1 MGCFNCISSRFNFL
15 PLTMMRCIFK
25 GGVAAAMI
33 CVAGCFGSGATE
45 PLTSDSLPQ
54 HWTYVPEAL
63 QEIPGGPTDA
73 WWKQFSDPVLDSLI
87 VLGVERN
94 YDLRIA
100 ARRRE
105 IARATMNQAKAA
117 WYPTLSANFGWTH
130 EQPSGATG
138 SGTPQ
143 SAPAE
148 SFFNAGLSAS
158 WEIDIFG
165 KIATGVKGKKAQYR
179 ASRAEYAAAMVS
191 MTAQIAA
198 TYFTLRQQQR
208 LLQVALAHSESQMKI
223 VKIAEARYEA
233 TLASKLDVAQA
244 WQTYYSTI
252 ASIPPLESAIHA
264 SINSIGILVGEFPA
278 EAGAMLQGGGPLPNW
293 TPALPAG
300 VPADLLRR
308 RPDIVAAEQQLAAAA
323 AAVGVSKK
331 DFLPVLT
338 IEGTIGTSARRI
350 DNLFGKHSFTWSVAP
365 TLSWTLFDGFARKY
379 SLVAAREEMQLAI
392 DSYNL
397 AVMNAVGETDNAL
410 SKYSAA
416 LKHIDAI
423 QNLCVE
429 NEEALQLAIRR
440 YKDSLSPMSD
450 VVNAQLN
457 ALSGESDLV
466 QAQASAL
473 SSLVTLYEALGGGIS
488 PADF

>member
-1 MGCFNCISSRFNFL
+1 MR
-15 PLTMMRCIFK
+15 RCIFN
-25 GGVAAAMI
+25 GGFAVALLLYGASFSRAR
-33 CVAGCFGSGATE
+33 ATE
-45 PLTSDSLPQ
+45 PLAPDSLPA
-54 HWTYVPEAL
+54 HWTYLPDNI
-63 QEIPGGPTDA
+63 QEIPGGPSDT

-105 IARATMNQAKAA
+105 IARAAMNQAKSG
-117 WYPTLSANFGWTH
+117 WYPTVSASFGWTH
-130 EQPSGATG
+130 DQPSGAIG
-138 SGTPQ
+138 KGEPV
-143 SAPAE
+143 SAPSE

-165 KIATGVKGKKAQYR
+165 RIAAGVKAKKAQYR
-179 ASRAEYAAAMVS
+179 ASRAEYAGAMVS

-223 VKIAEARYEA
+223 VKIAEARFEA

-264 SINSIGILVGEFPA
+264 SINSLGILIGEFPA
-278 EAGAMLQGGGPLPNW
+278 QAAAMLGDGGPLPNW
-293 TPALPAG
+293 QSTLPAG
-300 VPADLLRR
+300 VPADILRR
-308 RPDIVAAEQQLAAAA
+308 RPDIVEAEQQLAAAA
-323 AAVGVSKK
+323 AAVGVAKK
-331 DFLPVLT
+331 DFLPVLS
-338 IEGTIGTSARRI
+338 IEGTIGTSARKI
-350 DNLFGKHSFTWSVAP
+350 DNLFGSHSLTWSVAP

-379 SLVAAREEMQLAI
+379 SLVSAREEMEAAI

-397 AVMNAVGETDNAL
+397 AVMNAVGETDSAL
-410 SKYSAA
+410 SRYGAA
-416 LKHIDAI
+416 LRHIDVI
-423 QNLCVE
+423 QKLCVE

-457 ALSGESDLV
+457 ALAGESDLV

-473 SSLVTLYEALGGGIS
+473 SSLVTLYEALGGSIS
-488 PADF
+488 PDAF